1 LASIDAVALR
11 AASALLGRRPRSP
24 TANDPRHMRFIAR
37 ALQFVATRCDS
48 VCAAPT
54 VHSSHRKTHPVTPQE
69 PTIMFTN
76 RLTSA
81 ARFAAAAAP
90 APRI

>member
-1 LASIDAVALR
+1 M
-11 AASALLGRRPRSP
+11 P
-24 TANDPRHMRFIAR
+24 FIAR

-48 VCAAPT
+48 ACTAPT

-76 RLTSA
+76 SLTAA
-81 ARFAAAAAP
+81 ARFASLFAANARVAAV
-90 APRI
+90 AGLAARI